1 MSILKVQE
9 LQHTNGTSA
18 MTIDT
23 AGRVNRPN
31 KCFFHVYI
39 DSSGGN
45 PGTGG
50 TSDRVPFTAALHNEG
65 NHFTLDATNPR
76 FTAPIAGVYQFNWL
90 LNLYNVTAGNWVRQR
105 VYINGGGTNQDFIL
119 AYLDYPTT
127 DDQSLQS
134 SFALKLNANDYV
146 EFICNSQ
153 VSATYSAGS
162 TWNSA
167 TGYLVG

>member
-1 MSILKVQE
+1 MSTLKVDNI
-9 LQHTNGTSA
+9 QHTNGTSA
-18 MTIDT
+18 ISIDT
-23 AGRVNRPN
+23 AGRVSRPN

-45 PGTGG
+45 PSAGTF
-50 TSDRVPFTAALHNEG
+50 DRVPFTAALHNEG

-90 LNLYNVTAGNWVRQR
+90 LNLYNVSAGNWVRQR
-105 VYINGGGTNQDFIL
+105 VYVNGGGTNQDFIIT
-119 AYLDYPTT
+119 YLDYQTT

-146 EFICNSQ
+146 EFINNSQ
-153 VSATYSAGS
+153 VSAMYSAGP
-162 TWNSA
+162 TWNQC